1 MNDQDFGQPEEQEP
15 EIPEPVPQRPYY
27 QDEKTEEK
35 YEKEDEKHEE
45 KHSQDPLSGIAW
57 ALILIW
63 AGLVF
68 LASNMGWLDRIQV
81 QLVLPDGLEFLGLRT
96 WYVIALGAGVILFA
110 AALLR
115 TFVPAFRSS
124 TGESFFWAAIFL
136 GIGLSGIFGWQ
147 LIWPLVLIG
156 LGLAA
161 LANALIR
168 SRR

>member
-1 MNDQDFGQPEEQEP
+1 MNDQEYQQPEEQEE
-15 EIPEPVPQRPYY
+15 EIPQPSPQRPYY
-27 QDEKTEEK
+27 PDEQTEER
-35 YEKEDEKHEE
+35 YEKEDEKQEE
-45 KHSQDPLSGIAW
+45 KHNQDPLSSIAW

-68 LASNMGWLDRIQV
+68 LASNLGWLDRIQV
-81 QLVLPDGLEFLGLRT
+81 QLVLPEGLEFLGLRT

-110 AALLR
+110 EALLR
-115 TFVPAFRSS
+115 TFVPAYRSS
-124 TGESFFWAAIFL
+124 TGGSYFLAAIFL

-156 LGLAA
+156 MGLTA

-168 SRR
+168 SR